1 VWPVLE
7 EMMPLLDNLESNKSN
22 LTDEQKANNAFT
34 KYREVYETAKQ
45 QKSELEAI
53 KLRADD
59 YAEPFE
65 SVSKWIT
72 ETDRALVKAKPLAA
86 LPQLVEEQLT
96 AIKVLSLLYDY
107 TEYYC

>member
-1 VWPVLE
+1 MRELRLE
-7 EMMPLLDNLESNKSN
+7 EDNLMKNNDKLSREKV
-22 LTDEQKANNAFT
+22 DAVIQKFHDHS
-34 KYREVYETAKQ
+34 KLVER
-45 QKSELEAI
+45 QKLELEAI
-53 KLRADD
+53 KLRADN

-72 ETDRALVKAKPLAA
+72 ETDRVLVKAKPLAA